1 MSLGESDF
9 DHRTQT
15 GVRRGLVRLEWYHL
29 REEEDC
35 DQDEEKSRQ
44 EFPSPQ
50 YNRRT
55 AKHVG

>member
-9 DHRTQT
+9 DPRAWT
-15 GVRRGLVRLEWYHL
+15 GVRRGLVRLAWNHL

-35 DQDEEKSRQ
+35 DQDQEKSRK

>member
-9 DHRTQT
+9 DPRAQT

-35 DQDEEKSRQ
+35 DQDEEKSR
-44 EFPSPQ
+44 
-50 YNRRT
+50 
-55 AKHVG
+55 